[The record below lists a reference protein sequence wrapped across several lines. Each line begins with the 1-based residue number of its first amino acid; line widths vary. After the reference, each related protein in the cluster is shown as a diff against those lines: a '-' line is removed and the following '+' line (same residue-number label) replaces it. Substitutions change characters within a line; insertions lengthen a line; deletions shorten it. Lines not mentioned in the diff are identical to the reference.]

1 MVTWCGWH
9 PKDLLAEPGIFL
21 SWVCVCLCVQDLV
34 HLGKHNLPEVEETLG
49 RGQKSASGWESTT
62 TQVLIQP
69 GSCGCSSAALP
80 ALAWRDLMSFSR
92 RS

>member
-9 PKDLLAEPGIFL
+9 PEDLLAEPGIFF

-34 HLGKHNLPEVEETLG
+34 HLGKHNLPQVEETLG
-49 RGQKSASGWESTT
+49 GKSGVSLRLGKHHKGSQLAEQRGR
-62 TQVLIQP
+62 
-69 GSCGCSSAALP
+69 SSMALP